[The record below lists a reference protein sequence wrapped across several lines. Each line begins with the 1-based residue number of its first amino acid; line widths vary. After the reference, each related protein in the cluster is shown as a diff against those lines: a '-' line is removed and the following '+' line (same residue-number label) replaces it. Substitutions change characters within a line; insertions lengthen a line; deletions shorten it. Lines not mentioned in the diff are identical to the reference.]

1 MAAYYGNSQ
10 NLVNKFPIIKMEA
23 TVDTGSLDPCNA
35 SPPDFDFDLPCR
47 FFKSS
52 FARSLSLNNASSQCK
67 SLDYDM
73 RSNNI
78 NNNNNNNG
86 NNNYNKSSFFKRE
99 TKVVPPI
106 PQRRASQAGSFYPQP
121 ATVNEA
127 NKNEIASCN
136 EAEDQPPALPARR
149 PLSLHNATQL
159 GHNLSVK
166 NHSYMNN
173 TNDQC
178 QLNAEQKSN
187 DALLTQLRPQQYT
200 TNNSNNSN
208 SNSSNNNNNKNNNNI
223 INQATGLQA
232 QKQSL
237 HIHHHHHHHQQQQ
250 QPEYQMQFPSD
261 ANDDCNT
268 HTNSSSNSGNSVCV
282 SNNNT
287 INTNDNNNFRSNNI
301 VWPPQQQKNVE
312 QVSHAF
318 TYKPGLVLICFFFF
332 VFLRFSS

>member
-1 MAAYYGNSQ
+1 MAGYYGNSQ
-10 NLVNKFPIIKMEA
+10 NLVNKYPIINMEA
-23 TVDTGSLDPCNA
+23 AVDTGSLDLCSA

-52 FARSLSLNNASSQCK
+52 FARSLSLNNANSQCK

-73 RSNNI
+73 RSNN
-78 NNNNNNNG
+78 NNNNNNNV
-86 NNNYNKSSFFKRE
+86 NNNYNRTSFLKRE

-106 PQRRASQAGSFYPQP
+106 PQRRASQAGTFYSQP
-121 ATVNEA
+121 TTVNEA
-127 NKNEIASCN
+127 NKNEIRLYN

-149 PLSLHNATQL
+149 PLSLHNPTQL

-166 NHSYMNN
+166 NHNCTNN

-178 QLNAEQKSN
+178 QLNAEQKPK
-187 DALLTQLRPQQYT
+187 DALLTQLLPQQYT
-200 TNNSNNSN
+200 TNNSNNSSSN
-208 SNSSNNNNNKNNNNI
+208 SNNNMNNNKNF

-237 HIHHHHHHHQQQQ
+237 HIHHHQQQQQQQHQQ

-261 ANDDCNT
+261 VNDVCKT
-268 HTNSSSNSGNSVCV
+268 HTNSSSNSGNSACV
-282 SNNNT
+282 SNNST
-287 INTNDNNNFRSNNI
+287 SNTNDNNNFRSNNI
-301 VWPPQQQKNVE
+301 VWPPQQQKIVE

-318 TYKPGLVLICFFFF
+318 TYKSGLV
-332 VFLRFSS
+332 